1 MRSSAKT
8 ETVPFANVVFV
19 AFDRFEPFFAAI
31 VDLWQTATIV
41 GWQKGRLQMFVQRCT
56 ITSMEEHLRK
66 EKRKCSQNLNS
77 KETALHLTLE
87 FSLLSMNGLNSVH
100 TILKRNG

>member
-1 MRSSAKT
+1 MFLKIFIERERVYFSRNICRVVFFVCVYAMRSSAKT

-41 GWQKGRLQMFVQRCT
+41 GWQKGRL
-56 ITSMEEHLRK
+56 
-66 EKRKCSQNLNS
+66 
-77 KETALHLTLE
+77 
-87 FSLLSMNGLNSVH
+87 
-100 TILKRNG
+100 